1 MFEIIEM
8 LLNMEIQSKVSITGK
23 TNLILA
29 KELSKYFQTAFYQ
42 LLHRTP
48 FAYKKGKTR
57 VMKKEN
63 TRRLNNPKVYR
74 MKQNNKRISVP
85 LYIF

>member
-23 TNLILA
+23 KNLILA
-29 KELSKYFQTAFYQ
+29 KEPSKYFQTTFYQ
-42 LLHRTP
+42 LPHRTP

-74 MKQNNKRISVP
+74 MKQNNKRISIP

>member
-1 MFEIIEM
+1 M
-8 LLNMEIQSKVSITGK
+8 LLTMGIQSKASIMGK

-29 KELSKYFQTAFYQ
+29 KELSKYFQTTFYQ

-57 VMKKEN
+57 VMKTKEN
-63 TRRLNNPKVYR
+63 TRRLHNPKVYR
-74 MKQNNKRISVP
+74 MKQNNKRISIP